1 MKTKLI
7 NGLSEIYNKYDT
19 FLIDLWGV
27 IHNGIKPYPEAL
39 EVLKNLKKV
48 NKKFIFIS
56 NAPRP
61 SINVKNFLIKLK
73 MDKDLLDNVFT
84 SGEAALQ
91 ALKKNIYGKN
101 FFHLG
106 PKRDEDL
113 IEEFKKNKTGIEDC
127 DFIVCT
133 GLFEYKENELN
144 YYKNLLKNYTN
155 IKMVC
160 TNPDLI
166 VHRGKKKEY
175 CAGSVAEVFKDLGG
189 QVIYFGKPYPEIYNY
204 CIKKNET
211 ILAIGDNIRTDIMGA
226 NNMKFDSL
234 FIIDGI
240 HQNEFIDISKEK
252 YDKILEK
259 YKVKTNYYQK
269 KLSW

>member
-91 ALKKNIYGKN
+91 ALKKNIYG
-101 FFHLG
+101 
-106 PKRDEDL
+106 
-113 IEEFKKNKTGIEDC
+113 
-127 DFIVCT
+127 
-133 GLFEYKENELN
+133 
-144 YYKNLLKNYTN
+144 
-155 IKMVC
+155 
-160 TNPDLI
+160 
-166 VHRGKKKEY
+166 
-175 CAGSVAEVFKDLGG
+175 
-189 QVIYFGKPYPEIYNY
+189 
-204 CIKKNET
+204 
-211 ILAIGDNIRTDIMGA
+211 
-226 NNMKFDSL
+226 
-234 FIIDGI
+234 
-240 HQNEFIDISKEK
+240 
-252 YDKILEK
+252 
-259 YKVKTNYYQK
+259 
-269 KLSW
+269 